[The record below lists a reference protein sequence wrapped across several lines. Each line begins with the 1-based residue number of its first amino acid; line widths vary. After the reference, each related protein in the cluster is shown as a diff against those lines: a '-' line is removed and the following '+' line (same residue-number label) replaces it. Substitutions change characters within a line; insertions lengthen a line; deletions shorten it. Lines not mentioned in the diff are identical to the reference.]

1 MSDTTVSTVN
11 SEVGFSKIVEKHLD
25 KYFAMHKDG
34 DIPPGVYHRVVLEVE
49 RALFNVALKY
59 SNGNHLKAAKVL
71 GINRNTLRKK
81 MANLKNGHEISQQ

>member
-1 MSDTTVSTVN
+1 MSDITED
-11 SEVGFSKIVEKHLD
+11 SEIGFSKKIEKHLE

-34 DIPPGVYHRVVLEVE
+34 NIPPRIYYRVIEEVE

-59 SNGNHLKAAKVL
+59 SEGNHLKASKML

-81 MANLKNGHEISQQ
+81 ISILNDNSPKI